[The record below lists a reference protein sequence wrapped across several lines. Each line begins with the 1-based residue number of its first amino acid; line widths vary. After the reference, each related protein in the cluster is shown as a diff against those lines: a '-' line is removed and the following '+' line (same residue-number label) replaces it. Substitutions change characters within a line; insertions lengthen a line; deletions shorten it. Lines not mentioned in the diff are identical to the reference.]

1 MDKREYLSRYHEAEK
16 KIKKLQALH
25 DEYDRLSFNVPGCN
39 FDQIRVSG
47 TRNLEA
53 PFVKWI
59 HKAMEVQ
66 YEIDELRKNLE
77 TIKNEILDCISA
89 IGNSEYERLL
99 IYRYIDWENW
109 QDIADKMF
117 YSKATI
123 RRWHDLAIAE
133 IKVPEKLSTDE
144 QS

>member
-1 MDKREYLSRYHEAEK
+1 
-16 KIKKLQALH
+16 
-25 DEYDRLSFNVPGCN
+25 
-39 FDQIRVSG
+39 
-47 TRNLEA
+47 
-53 PFVKWI
+53 
-59 HKAMEVQ
+59 MEVQ

-99 IYRYIDWENW
+99 IYRYIDWLNW

-123 RRWHDLAIAE
+123 RRWHDLAMVE
-133 IKVPEKLSTDE
+133 IEVPEKLSTDE

>member
-1 MDKREYLSRYHEAEK
+1 M
-16 KIKKLQALH
+16 
-25 DEYDRLSFNVPGCN
+25 
-39 FDQIRVSG
+39 SG

>member
-59 HKAMEVQ
+59 HQAMEVE
-66 YEIDELRKNLE
+66 YEIDELTKNLE
-77 TIKNEILDCISA
+77 IIKNEILDCISA
-89 IGNSEYERLL
+89 LKNPEYERLL
-99 IYRYIDWENW
+99 IYRYIDWLNW

-117 YSKATI
+117 ISISTLK
-123 RRWHDLAIAE
+123 RWHKNATELLKI
-133 IKVPEKLSTDE
+133 
-144 QS
+144 

>member
-16 KIKKLQALH
+16 KIKKLKALH

-59 HKAMEVQ
+59 HKAMEVED
-66 YEIDELRKNLE
+66 EIDVLTKKLE
-77 TIKNEILDCISA
+77 IIKNEILDCISA

>member
-59 HKAMEVQ
+59 HKAMEVED
-66 YEIDELRKNLE
+66 EIDVLTKNLE
-77 TIKNEILDCISA
+77 IIKNEILDCISA
-89 IGNSEYERLL
+89 LKNPEYERLL
-99 IYRYIDWENW
+99 IYRYIDWLNW

-117 YSKATI
+117 ISISTLK
-123 RRWHDLAIAE
+123 RWHKNATELLKI
-133 IKVPEKLSTDE
+133 
-144 QS
+144 